1 MYGKLS
7 LISQFRV
14 KIMKKTAFCLTFIL
28 LGGTA
33 YTGFSQ
39 TYGGNDSEFFIPQ
52 NAMVQ
57 RVEKLPPIN
66 IPQRGLPSAVRPDN
80 TSGQNGKQAQTAAKP
95 QQQRKI
101 IRYEAVDGRFIPIY
115 APVEENAQNEI
126 PLQNTGNEAT
136 GGTVTFEPDE
146 TDATP
151 ETATANSVFAEPE
164 ADNNQAPLNT
174 PSADELAKIK
184 DMKQMALNPQFLPPV
199 KVPTASVQS
208 GLPDYRNRYA
218 QYLADLK
225 VFSQNKKFPQ
235 NEELNASLN
244 KMDSNREILIYKK

>member
-1 MYGKLS
+1 
-7 LISQFRV
+7 
-14 KIMKKTAFCLTFIL
+14 MKKTVFCLIFML
-28 LGGTA
+28 MAGTA

-39 TYGGNDSEFFIPQ
+39 TYGGNNSEFFIPQ

-66 IPQRGLPSAVRPDN
+66 IPQRGLPSAVRPGN
-80 TSGQNGKQAQTAAKP
+80 TGGQNNGTAQTAAKP

-115 APVEENAQNEI
+115 APVEQTAQNET
-126 PLQNTGNEAT
+126 PAQNADDQAT

-146 TDATP
+146 PDAMP

-164 ADNNQAPLNT
+164 ADSNHPPSVTL
-174 PSADELAKIK
+174 SADEMEKIK
-184 DMKQMALNPQFLPPV
+184 NLKQTVLNPKPLPPV
-199 KVPTASVQS
+199 KIPTASVQS
-208 GLPDYRNRYA
+208 GLPNYRNRYA
-218 QYLADLK
+218 QYLTDLQ
-225 VFSQNKKFPQ
+225 VFSQTKKFPQ

>member
-1 MYGKLS
+1 M
-7 LISQFRV
+7 
-14 KIMKKTAFCLTFIL
+14 A
-28 LGGTA
+28 GTA

-39 TYGGNDSEFFIPQ
+39 TYGGNNSEFFIPQ

-66 IPQRGLPSAVRPDN
+66 IPQRGLPSAVRPGN
-80 TSGQNGKQAQTAAKP
+80 TGGQNNGTAQTAAKP

-115 APVEENAQNEI
+115 APVEQTAQNET
-126 PLQNTGNEAT
+126 PAQNADDQAT

-146 TDATP
+146 PDAMP

-199 KVPTASVQS
+199 KIPTASVQS
-208 GLPDYRNRYA
+208 GLPNYRNRYA
-218 QYLADLK
+218 QYLTDLQ
-225 VFSQNKKFPQ
+225 VFSQTKKFPQ

>member
-1 MYGKLS
+1 
-7 LISQFRV
+7 
-14 KIMKKTAFCLTFIL
+14 MKKTVFCLIFML
-28 LGGTA
+28 MAGTA

-39 TYGGNDSEFFIPQ
+39 TYGGNNSEFFIPQ

-66 IPQRGLPSAVRPDN
+66 IPQRGLPSAVRPGN
-80 TSGQNGKQAQTAAKP
+80 TGGQNNGTAQTAAKP

-115 APVEENAQNEI
+115 APVEQTAQNET
-126 PLQNTGNEAT
+126 PAQNADDQAT

-146 TDATP
+146 PDAMP

-199 KVPTASVQS
+199 KIPTASVQS
-208 GLPDYRNRYA
+208 GLPNYRNRYA
-218 QYLADLK
+218 QYLTDLQ
-225 VFSQNKKFPQ
+225 VFSQTKKFPQ